1 MKAMPTLE
9 GGLRI
14 DAEDASD
21 WELLRSIID
30 DANGQETDLAS
41 RLGGL
46 ISEDAG
52 AEDWQEYIVPDLREA
67 FQDEL
72 AQIGAAIE
80 AAAFNAEE
88 GAGPIWITPDDAFPW
103 YSALNQARLALEE
116 RYRFGPSEHLSPKG
130 LTPVHRAAF
139 LRSKF
144 YCAIQSLLLEYVM
157 GHP

>member
-14 DAEDASD
+14 DTEDASD
-21 WELLRSIID
+21 WELLRSIVS
-30 DANGQETDLAS
+30 DANGCDNDLAT

-80 AAAFNAEE
+80 SAVFHAE
-88 GAGPIWITPDDAFPW
+88 GGPGPIWITPEDAFQW
-103 YSALNQARLALEE
+103 YSSLNQARLSLEE
-116 RYRFGPSEHLSPKG
+116 LFKFGPSEELDAKKLAP
-130 LTPVHRAAF
+130 TRRAAF
-139 LRSKF
+139 FRSKF

-157 GHP
+157 R

>member
-14 DAEDASD
+14 DTEDASD
-21 WELLRSIID
+21 WELLRAIVE
-30 DANGQETDLAS
+30 DANGCEKDLAD

-72 AQIGAAIE
+72 FQVGAAIDS
-80 AAAFNAEE
+80 AAHHAGE
-88 GAGPIWITPDDAFPW
+88 GPGPLWITPEDAFPW
-103 YSALNQARLALEE
+103 YSALNQARLSLEE
-116 RYRFGPSEHLSPKG
+116 HFQFGPSEEIDPRN
-130 LTPVHRAAF
+130 LTPIRRAAF
-139 LRSKF
+139 YRSKF

-157 GHP
+157 G